1 MDWHCIIENNFFF
14 LLQNLLEKPSAQIAD
29 SYAAEMIHFKSVPVL
44 NVLVKQTREDTD
56 MQDDVT
62 FLHEKLNASLQELR

>member
-1 MDWHCIIENNFFF
+1 M
-14 LLQNLLEKPSAQIAD
+14 EKPSQQTAD

-56 MQDDVT
+56 MEDDVE
-62 FLHEKLNASLQELR
+62 FLHEKLNASLQDLRYRDLFNKQSIKLS